1 MSLRYFFAVIVLLA
15 AATLAP
21 YSVAQSTEAEPPVL
35 IVSGMIAGA
44 PGSVEFD
51 RDALEDMG
59 LVSIKTSTPWN
70 DGVVDFE
77 GVPMERLLTAAGVSG
92 GTAVVTALNDY
103 SVDIPTSDFAAFG
116 VILAVKR
123 DGQYMPVDDQGPFFI
138 IYPFDSNPVLQ
149 GQPYHGR
156 AVWQVKEISVQ

>member
-1 MSLRYFFAVIVLLA
+1 MKVRCFAVLLA
-15 AATLAP
+15 ATASVSSSMAQAAETPLPTL
-21 YSVAQSTEAEPPVL
+21 V
-35 IVSGMIAGA
+35 VSGVIAGS

-59 LVSIKTSTPWN
+59 LASVKTSTPWN

-77 GVPMERLLTAAGVSG
+77 GVPMERLLSAAGVSG
-92 GTAVVTALNDY
+92 SIATVTALNDY
-103 SVDIPTSDFAAFG
+103 SVDIPTSDFAEFG
-116 VILAVKR
+116 VILAIKR

-138 IYPFDSNPVLQ
+138 IYPFDSDPILQ

-156 AVWQVKEISVQ
+156 AVWQVKEISVE